1 MQVTS
6 QKPRGVKTERKRERE
21 REKSGTCT
29 NQTVVSRYKV
39 INSTLLA
46 HIHLIAELPAENHV
60 SYKKSLRGKIMLE
73 QRAEWGSMDSIQPLV
88 FHIGWDT

>member
-1 MQVTS
+1 MSNCKIFICCFKCHLRTCNGVS
-6 QKPRGVKTERKRERE
+6 QCRSQAKSRGVSKLRERKEWYLYQPD
-21 REKSGTCT
+21 S
-29 NQTVVSRYKV
+29 VVSRYKV

-73 QRAEWGSMDSIQPLV
+73 QRAE
-88 FHIGWDT
+88 